1 MSLII
6 PRFLDVEANS
16 LSDTSYPIEIAWSDE
31 QGNIESQLI
40 NPYAIEEWTDW
51 DFYAQHEIH
60 GISRAMCRE
69 EGVHPEEMCALMSQS
84 INPGELIYADG
95 GRFDVNWVDVLYG
108 AGSRLGYA
116 QFVVTHSDTV
126 MLPLLMQVET
136 DNKKRW
142 QLYEE
147 LKVEARNIV
156 KEQHR
161 AKVDVQYLLELWKL
175 CLSLSRTGI

>member
-1 MSLII
+1 MPII
-6 PRFLDVEANS
+6 MPRFLDVEASS
-16 LSDTSYPIEIAWSDE
+16 LSDSSYPIEIAWSDK

-40 NPYAIEEWTDW
+40 NPYAIEAWTDW

-69 EGVHPEEMCALMSQS
+69 EGIHPEDMCVLMSQS
-84 INPGELIYADG
+84 INPGEFIYADG
-95 GRFDVNWVDVLYG
+95 GEFDERWVDVLYG
-108 AGSRLGYA
+108 AGSQIGYA
-116 QFVVTHSDTV
+116 KFAIKHSNAV
-126 MLPLLMQVET
+126 MLPLLMKVEP
-136 DNKKRW
+136 DHKKRW

-161 AKVDVQYLLELWKL
+161 ATVDV
-175 CLSLSRTGI
+175 